1 MIPTRLQ
8 RGLSFCR
15 DPGCTAEFRPYTA
28 RMNLVAQTVAAEP
41 AAHQHSFAHI
51 RELDGLRGV
60 AALMV
65 FFHHV
70 CFTSIPAGESIAWS
84 LPVRLL
90 WTLSIEG
97 SYGVDLF
104 FVLSGFLI
112 TSLLLEARAR
122 PAYYHDFYWK
132 RALRIL
138 PLYLLCL
145 LGVLLFVPGSRDF
158 VLLSAFFLS
167 NFAHAL
173 HVQGGG
179 PFWTL
184 AIEEQF
190 YLLWPTVVRRR
201 AVAALQRWALGIGVG
216 TILLRLLAAVF
227 GHRDYYF
234 TFFHCDGLAWGS
246 WLACWFS
253 QHEAGKRN
261 VRRTGLAITVALSA
275 GIVLFAA
282 SQTSPDS
289 LRALA
294 FAACLRQTGV
304 ALFAAAILASLITHT
319 GARSLDVLRSGVLP
333 FFGLVSYAM
342 YMLHLYV
349 MEIYDGLRGAPRI
362 GDDLAYALRFA
373 AVLGGTLALCLLSR
387 YAIEL
392 PAISLRRFLLARP
405 APRRPDDAP
414 IPLGNM

>member
-1 MIPTRLQ
+1 MT
-8 RGLSFCR
+8 
-15 DPGCTAEFRPYTA
+15 
-28 RMNLVAQTVAAEP
+28 LVAQTVAVEP
-41 AAHQHSFAHI
+41 AARQHTFVHI
-51 RELDGLRGV
+51 RELDGVRGL

-70 CFTSIPAGESIAWS
+70 CFTSIPAGDSNTWS
-84 LPVRLL
+84 LPIRLL
-90 WTLSIEG
+90 RTVSIQG

-138 PLYLLCL
+138 PLYVLCL
-145 LGVLLFVPGSRDF
+145 LGVLFFVPGSRNF
-158 VLLSAFFLS
+158 VLLSFLFLS
-167 NFAHAL
+167 NFAHVL

-201 AVAALQRWALGIGVG
+201 AVDELQRWALAIGVG
-216 TILLRLLAAVF
+216 TIALRLLAAAF

-234 TFFHCDGLAWGS
+234 TFFHCDGLAWGA
-246 WLACWFS
+246 WLACWWS
-253 QHEAGKRN
+253 QRDATKGN
-261 VRRTGLAITVALSA
+261 ARREGHAILAWLVSGAM
-275 GIVLFAA
+275 LFAVFP
-282 SQTSPDS
+282 SPDAS

-294 FAACLRQTGV
+294 FAACLRQTGI
-304 ALFAAAILASLITHT
+304 ALFAAAAVAFLITHAGT
-319 GARSLDVLRSGVLP
+319 RYLAVLRSCTLT

-342 YMLHLYV
+342 YMIHLYV
-349 MEIYDGLRGAPRI
+349 MEIYDRLCGGLRVGNSAAYMVRFFCI
-362 GDDLAYALRFA
+362 LAGTI
-373 AVLGGTLALCLLSR
+373 AVCLLSR
-387 YAIEL
+387 YLIEL
-392 PAISLRRFLLARP
+392 PAISLRRFVLARP
-405 APRRPDDAP
+405 APHRPDDPP
-414 IPLGNM
+414 IPLGNI